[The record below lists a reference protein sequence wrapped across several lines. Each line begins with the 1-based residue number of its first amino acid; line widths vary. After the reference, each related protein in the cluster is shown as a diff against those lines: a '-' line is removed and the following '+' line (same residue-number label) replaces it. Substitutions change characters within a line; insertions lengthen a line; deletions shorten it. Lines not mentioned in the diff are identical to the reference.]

1 MSIVWE
7 SIIPLSIAKCKFGIG
22 ATEEL
27 GFELRALGS
36 KKVMLVVDPH
46 LWEFDLVDRVKTIVE
61 KENLEIAIFD
71 GIHFEPNDV
80 SIRKAI
86 AAARE
91 FDFDAIVALG
101 GGSTIDTAK
110 AMNLFATHPADL
122 YDYINVPIGKGRLVP
137 GPLKPLIALP
147 TTSGGGAEITP
158 VIVLDLVELHVKTGI
173 SHPYLTPALAI
184 VDPINML
191 SAPPAVTAGTGV
203 DVLTHAIESYT
214 TKPYNTRNRPQDPS
228 IRPAYIG
235 ANPVSDTWSEKAIE
249 WIGKYLRRSVFNGN
263 DLEARNYVAMA
274 ATFAGIGFG
283 NAGVHIPHA
292 LAYPIAGMVRD
303 WIPPGYDVSEPII
316 PHGISAILTLPA
328 SIGFT
333 APTNYEKHARVA
345 QLLGLNTAHL
355 TPIEAASLLPDVI
368 VQLMKDI
375 GLPNG
380 LGAVGYSQADI
391 PELTEG
397 GWQQPRL
404 LVGSPRPVTKG
415 DLSRILEESIKL
427 W

>member
-1 MSIVWE
+1 VTLE
-7 SIIPLSIAKCKFGIG
+7 LASIIPLNIARCKFGIG
-22 ATEEL
+22 ATEEV
-27 GFELRALGS
+27 GFELRALGC
-36 KKVMLVVDPH
+36 KKIMLVVDPH
-46 LWEFDLVDRVKTIVE
+46 LWEFDLVDRVKTIIE
-61 KENLEIAIFD
+61 KEHLEIAIFD
-71 GIHFEPNDV
+71 DIHFEPTDV

-110 AMNLFATHPADL
+110 AMNLFATYPADL
-122 YDYINVPIGKGRLVP
+122 YEYINVPIGMGRMVP
-137 GPLKPLIALP
+137 GPLKPLITLP

-158 VIVLDLVELHVKTGI
+158 VIVLDLLELRVKTGI
-173 SHPYLTPALAI
+173 SHPYLCPTLAI

-214 TKPYNTRNRPQDPS
+214 TKPYTTRNRPQDPS
-228 IRPAYIG
+228 IRPTYIG
-235 ANPVSDTWSEKAIE
+235 SNPVSDTWSEKAIE
-249 WIGKYLRRSVFNGN
+249 WVGKYLRRAVFNGN
-263 DLEARNYVAMA
+263 DMEARNYVAMA

-303 WIPPGYDVSEPII
+303 WMPPGYDVSEPII

-328 SIGFT
+328 AIRFT
-333 APTNYEKHARVA
+333 APTNYPKHARIAELFGLKTA
-345 QLLGLNTAHL
+345 QLP
-355 TPIEAASLLPDVI
+355 PIEAASRLSDGI
-368 VQLMKDI
+368 IQLMRDI

-380 LGAVGYSQADI
+380 LDAVGYSQADI
-391 PELTEG
+391 PQLTEG

-404 LVGSPRPVTKG
+404 LVGSPRPVTKS

>member
-1 MSIVWE
+1 VINELE
-7 SIIPLSIAKCKFGIG
+7 SIIPLTIAKCKFGIG

-27 GFELRALGS
+27 GYELRTLGC

-46 LWEFDLVDRVKTIVE
+46 LWEFDLVDRVKTIIE
-61 KENLEIAIFD
+61 KERMEITIFD
-71 GIHFEPNDV
+71 GIHFEPNDA
-80 SIRKAI
+80 SLQRAI
-86 AAARE
+86 ARAQE

-122 YDYINVPIGKGRLVP
+122 YDYINVPIGKGRMVP
-137 GPLKPLIALP
+137 GPLKPLITLP

-158 VIVLDLVELHVKTGI
+158 VIVLDLLELHVKTGI
-173 SHPYLTPALAI
+173 SHPYICPALAI
-184 VDPINML
+184 VDPLNML

-203 DVLTHAIESYT
+203 DVLTHAVESFT
-214 TKPYNTRNRPQDPS
+214 TKPYNTRPKPQDPS
-228 IRPAYIG
+228 IRPTYIG

-249 WIGKYLRRSVFNGN
+249 WIGKYLRRAVFNGN

-303 WIPPGYDVSEPII
+303 WIPPGYDVDEPII
-316 PHGISAILTLPA
+316 PHGISAVLTLPA
-328 SIGFT
+328 CVRFT
-333 APTNYEKHARVA
+333 APTNYAKHARIA
-345 QLLGLNTAHL
+345 ELLGVDTARL
-355 TPIEAASLLPDVI
+355 TPIEAALRLPDTLI
-368 VQLMKDI
+368 QLMKDI

-380 LGAVGYSQADI
+380 LNAVGYTEADI
-391 PELTEG
+391 PQLVEG

-404 LVGSPRPVTKG
+404 LVGSPRPVTRD
-415 DLSRILEESIKL
+415 DLSRILGESLQL

>member
-1 MSIVWE
+1 VNNEME
-7 SIIPLSIAKCKFGIG
+7 SIIPLSIAKCKFGVG

-27 GFELRALGS
+27 GFKLRNLGAR
-36 KKVMLVVDPH
+36 KVMLVVDPH
-46 LWEFDLVDRVKTIVE
+46 LWAFDLVDRVKTIIE
-61 KENLEIAIFD
+61 KERLELSIFD
-71 GIHFEPNDV
+71 EIHFEPTDV
-80 SIRKAI
+80 SIRRAI
-86 AAARE
+86 ARAQQ
-91 FDFDAIVALG
+91 FDFDVIVALG

-110 AMNLFATHPADL
+110 AMNLYATYPADL

-137 GPLKPLIALP
+137 GPLKPLITLP

-158 VIVLDLVELHVKTGI
+158 VIVLDLVELRVKTGI
-173 SHPYLTPALAI
+173 SHPYITPALAI

-191 SAPPAVTAGTGV
+191 SAPAAVTAGTGV
-203 DVLTHAIESYT
+203 DVLTHAVESFT
-214 TKPYNTRNRPQDPS
+214 TKPYNTRPRTQDPG
-228 IRPAYIG
+228 IRPTYIG

-249 WIGKYLRRSVFNGN
+249 WIGKYLRRAVFNGN

-303 WIPPGYDVSEPII
+303 WVPPGYDVAEPII
-316 PHGISAILTLPA
+316 PHGISAILTLAA
-328 SIGFT
+328 SIRFT
-333 APTNYEKHARVA
+333 APTNYARHARIGE
-345 QLLGLNTAHL
+345 LLGLDTAHL
-355 TPIEAASLLPDVI
+355 TPIEAALLLPDAI
-368 VQLMKDI
+368 IQLMKDI

-380 LGAVGYSQADI
+380 LNAVGYTQADI
-391 PELTEG
+391 PQLTEG

-404 LVGSPRPVTKG
+404 LVGSPRRVTKE
-415 DLSRILEESIKL
+415 DLSRILEESLTL

>member
-1 MSIVWE
+1 MTIELE

-27 GFELRALGS
+27 GFELRNLGS
-36 KKVMLVVDPH
+36 RKIMLVVDPH
-46 LWEFDLVDRVKTIVE
+46 LWEFDLVDRVKTIIE
-61 KENLEIAIFD
+61 KEHLEIAIFD

-86 AAARE
+86 AAACAY
-91 FDFDAIVALG
+91 DFDAIVALG

-110 AMNLFATHPADL
+110 AMNLFATYPADL

-137 GPLKPLIALP
+137 GPLRPLITLP

-158 VIVLDLVELHVKTGI
+158 VIVLDLLELHVKTGI
-173 SHPYLTPALAI
+173 SHPYICPALAI

-214 TKPYNTRNRPQDPS
+214 TKPYNTRRRAEDPS
-228 IRPAYIG
+228 IRPTYIG

-249 WIGKYLRRSVFNGN
+249 WIGKYLRRAVFNGN
-263 DLEARNYVAMA
+263 DMEARNYVAMA

-303 WIPPGYDVSEPII
+303 WMPPGYDVDEPII

-328 SIGFT
+328 CIRFT
-333 APTNYEKHARVA
+333 APTNNEKHARIA
-345 QLLGLNTAHL
+345 ELLGLKTAHL
-355 TPIEAASLLPDVI
+355 TPLEAAALLSDGI

-380 LGAVGYSQADI
+380 LEAVGYSQADI
-391 PELTEG
+391 PQLTEG

-415 DLSRILEESIKL
+415 DLSRILEESLKL